1 MCWSHW
7 DFHCLLRVQS
17 QRNGLPDHQS
27 INPVFGRV
35 GLGIRRMNLGDKELQ
50 ETGDVTFNCPFE
62 GGASVVGGTMMI
74 ELL

>member
-1 MCWSHW
+1 M
-7 DFHCLLRVQS
+7 VYT
-17 QRNGLPDHQS
+17 DHQG
-27 INPVFGRV
+27 INLVFGRV
-35 GLGIRRMNLGDKELQ
+35 GLGIRRMNLGNEELQ

>member
-7 DFHCLLRVQS
+7 DFHCLLRVQNR
-17 QRNGLPDHQS
+17 RNGLPRSPEHQS
-27 INPVFGRV
+27 GFGRV

>member
-1 MCWSHW
+1 
-7 DFHCLLRVQS
+7 
-17 QRNGLPDHQS
+17 
-27 INPVFGRV
+27 
-35 GLGIRRMNLGDKELQ
+35 MNLGDKELQ